1 MWQEKL
7 RIVKAN
13 PIARLYPFSKL
24 WIVLLYSVS
33 AMLLGSIKVDGYPV
47 YMMLAF
53 IVVPVLSVLSGI
65 WKKFY
70 NIFTKILILCLFI
83 VVLQSFLVKTDTVM
97 FTINVFNLFSL
108 NAYDGSV
115 QYALHLSFTIMCM
128 GGILVWFFG
137 TTENKELIRACEKK
151 GMGPKTAYV
160 FLSTLQMIEIMQKN
174 SKVIMNA
181 QQARGVETEGN
192 VIVRSKAFI
201 PSMIPL
207 VLSSVANTEERVLT
221 LESKGFSVKGE
232 KTHLF
237 DVYPSGKE
245 KLAVTI
251 AVIFT
256 ALVIF
261 WKVYLWIKL

>member
-7 RIVKAN
+7 KIVKTN

-24 WIVLLYSVS
+24 WIAILYSVS
-33 AMLLGSIKVDGYPV
+33 SMLLGSIKVDGYPV
-47 YMMLAF
+47 YMMISFLIVPLLA
-53 IVVPVLSVLSGI
+53 LLSGI
-65 WKKFY
+65 WKKFF

-83 VVLQSFLVKTDTVM
+83 VVLQSFLVRTDTVLWV
-97 FTINVFNLFSL
+97 INVFNLFKL
-108 NAYDGSV
+108 NVYDGSV
-115 QYALHLSFTIMCM
+115 QYALMLSFTIMCM
-128 GGILVWFFG
+128 GGILVWFFS

-192 VIVRSKAFI
+192 LFVRSKAFI

-221 LESKGFSVKGE
+221 LESKGFSVKGK

-237 DVYPSGKE
+237 DIEPSGKE

-251 AVIFT
+251 AIIYAVLAICWRVLT
-256 ALVIF
+256 
-261 WKVYLWIKL
+261 WIKL